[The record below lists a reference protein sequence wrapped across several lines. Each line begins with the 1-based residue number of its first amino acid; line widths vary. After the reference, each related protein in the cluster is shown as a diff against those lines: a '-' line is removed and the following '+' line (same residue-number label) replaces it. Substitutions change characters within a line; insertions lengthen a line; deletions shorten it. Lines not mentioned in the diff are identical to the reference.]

1 MKTITA
7 IAFIVLAVMFI
18 APDEEAPQGALTRE
32 DRIRILCGE
41 NAAWVETGK
50 SGEIQCFTKRGH
62 KTIKKIVP

>member
-7 IAFIVLAVMFI
+7 IALIALAAMFI
-18 APDEEAPQGALTRE
+18 APDDKAPQGVLTRE
-32 DRIRILCGE
+32 DKIRILCGE
-41 NAAWVETGK
+41 NTAWVETGK